1 MEESGL
7 ETQRFVMQNSGAS
20 LVLLDNDGI
29 RVCQLD
35 IKAQWSIG
43 RWDPIRAVTP
53 DISFTSPIVSR
64 EHGWISNVDGQ
75 WYYVDNPQNLN
86 GTFHNGYKIPRPMA
100 GQRRPVP
107 LENGDILRI
116 DNDDLDHVNRNGVLM
131 LFTTAQVHGE
141 WATCSLQRVGSM
153 YIGRDASCRIRE
165 EALYFSARHAKIKA
179 VRGQYYL
186 SDCGSMAGTYVNG
199 QQVQG
204 THLLREKDC
213 ISICDS
219 NYFFLGDRLL
229 YCQRNREMEHQI
241 LCETTPSL
249 RPVVLRADIAT
260 KRVKNNS
267 GSGMK
272 ELIRDIHIEIKEGT
286 LVALL
291 GTAGAG
297 KSTVMNCLN
306 GMDLEGVQGAVTY
319 RGVDLMKHFDQMSYL
334 IGSVPQEKI
343 FHEKFTPEEE
353 FELAAKT
360 RLPARLSR
368 TEIRERVDRTIE
380 MLSLQGVR
388 KNWNCK
394 LSGGEKTR
402 VNIGIEL
409 VADRELLCLD
419 EPDQGLSPN
428 YKLEVF
434 QIMQELAHS
443 RGKSVEEFMEEDER
457 MKVAA
462 MRKVASSQGKTI
474 LSIIHDVSH
483 IDMFDQVIMLA
494 KVDGVG
500 RLAFS
505 GSPEEAREYFGVDIK
520 DAYALLERE
529 PERFVR

>member
-1 MEESGL
+1 M
-7 ETQRFVMQNSGAS
+7 ETQRFIAQNSGAK
-20 LVLLDNDGI
+20 LVVLQNDQI
-29 RVCQLD
+29 RVCPLD
-35 IKAQWSIG
+35 LQSQWMIG
-43 RWDPIRAVTP
+43 RCDPNRAVTP
-53 DISFTSPIVSR
+53 DIPLTSPIASR
-64 EHGWISNVDGQ
+64 EHGWISNVGGQ

-86 GTFHNGYKIPRPMA
+86 GTFHNGQKIPRPMA
-100 GQRRPVP
+100 GQKRPVP
-107 LENGDILRI
+107 LENGDVLRI
-116 DNDDLDHVNRNGVLM
+116 DNDDLNHANRNGVLM
-131 LFTTAQVHGE
+131 LFTTTQARGSWV
-141 WATCSLQRVGSM
+141 TYSLQNVGTI
-153 YIGRDASCRIRE
+153 YIGRDPSCQIRE
-165 EALYFSARHAKIKA
+165 EALYFSAKHAKIKA
-179 VRGQYYL
+179 FNGQYYL
-186 SDCGSMAGTYVNG
+186 SDCGSVAGTCVNG
-199 QQVQG
+199 QPVRKN
-204 THLLREKDC
+204 HLLREKDC

-229 YCQRNREMEHQI
+229 YCRRNREQERRI
-241 LCETTPSL
+241 LSETKPSL
-249 RPVVLRADIAT
+249 RPVVLRADIDT

-306 GMDLEGVQGAVTY
+306 GMDLEGVQGSVTY

-353 FELAAKT
+353 FKLAAKT
-360 RLPARLSR
+360 RLPARLTGR
-368 TEIRERVDRTIE
+368 EIRERVDKTIE

-388 KNWNCK
+388 KNWNSK

-443 RGKSVEEFMEEDER
+443 RGKSVEQFMEEDER

-462 MRKVASSQGKTI
+462 MRNVTSSQGKTI

-483 IDMFDQVIMLA
+483 IDMFDQIIMLA
-494 KVDGVG
+494 KVNGVG

-505 GSPEEAREYFGVDIK
+505 GTPEEARKYFGVDIK
-520 DAYALLERE
+520 DAYALLEHE